1 MLTPGRGLVDDHLD
15 LHAAGMGGAQRRQN
29 RDRGEAIG
37 LDQDLVP
44 GGGDLADD
52 EIGAIPARRKADPQG
67 GLLGRKR
74 GGRHGGDEQG
84 DQ

>member
-1 MLTPGRGLVDDHLD
+1 
-15 LHAAGMGGAQRRQN
+15 MGSAQRRQN

-52 EIGAIPARRKADPQG
+52 EIGAIAAGVKQTCKGACSAASAAAGTVETSRENSRA
-67 GLLGRKR
+67 
-74 GGRHGGDEQG
+74 
-84 DQ
+84 